1 MQSTRPSHFHG
12 WSLVRRWRWMQ
23 SSSVIQPE
31 YQTPYWSYLVV
42 LLQKEAWYIVLSCL
56 SCLCFSCNIVF
67 VLLCCMACLLTY
79 ILQAGHL
86 KMLDGYID
94 FFMDPSLSE
103 CYLQLREE
111 LDKLIQKKVSHTLG
125 KFGRFSSDISPWVEN
140 LTMRAKI

>member
-1 MQSTRPSHFHG
+1 
-12 WSLVRRWRWMQ
+12 
-23 SSSVIQPE
+23 
-31 YQTPYWSYLVV
+31 
-42 LLQKEAWYIVLSCL
+42 
-56 SCLCFSCNIVF
+56 
-67 VLLCCMACLLTY
+67 MACLLTY

-125 KFGRFSSDISPWVEN
+125 KFGRFSSDISP
-140 LTMRAKI
+140 